1 MVYFIT
7 INVLV
12 DGGFGLGLILA
23 FVKINHG
30 AKL

>member
-23 FVKINHG
+23 FVEING